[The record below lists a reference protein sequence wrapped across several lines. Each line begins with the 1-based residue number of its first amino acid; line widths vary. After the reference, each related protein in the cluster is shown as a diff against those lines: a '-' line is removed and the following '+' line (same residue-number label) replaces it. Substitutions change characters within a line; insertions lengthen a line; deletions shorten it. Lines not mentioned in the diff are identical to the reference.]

1 MYDSTSTKVAELMSY
16 FGNNTAIRVDHK
28 YGTKECA
35 VISARTGN
43 VILDID
49 LSHDADLY
57 ELAHVIMAMKKFP
70 RNRKMN
76 RTWSPIR
83 LTPKA
88 QADAEITR
96 NTILW
101 SAE

>member
-16 FGNNTAIRVDHK
+16 FGRNTAIEIDHR
-28 YGTKECA
+28 YGAKECA
-35 VISARTGN
+35 VLSTRTKN
-43 VILDID
+43 VIISID

-57 ELAHVIMAMKKFP
+57 ELAHVIMGMKKFP

-76 RTWSPIR
+76 RSWSPIR
-83 LTPKA
+83 LTAKA
-88 QADAEITR
+88 EADAEITR

-101 SAE
+101 STE

>member
-1 MYDSTSTKVAELMSY
+1 MSY
-16 FGNNTAIRVDHK
+16 FGNNTAIRIDHK
-28 YGTKECA
+28 YGTTECA

-43 VILDID
+43 VIAEVSINGNNVYSIGGMTCID
-49 LSHDADLY
+49 LADVAQY
-57 ELAHVIMAMKKFP
+57 IMSQGKFP